1 MTTKKTQTRT
11 AVDLGSLDDL
21 GNLNFN
27 DLAIQGSGNATS
39 AKEETEKTLRVG
51 DTFVAKTLD
60 VFEDPENYRK
70 TFDISET
77 IEITKQRIKDKKKP
91 FRVHLSVRKHPIHE
105 NKWLLN
111 NGARRL
117 RTAVALSIAEVPVV
131 WEEDY
136 DADDKFLANVGAAG
150 HTALE
155 WAYYIEDRIS
165 NGVSVKKLATIIA
178 KSESFISKH
187 RALLKMPE
195 ELLDL
200 HEGKKCDDAEALYLM
215 SNNWEKHQG
224 EFLSLAAGLG
234 ENELIQQATV
244 KAIIKA
250 GKKELVE
257 AAPIAVSPQIVPTVT
272 TQVQVSPIVD
282 PAPSEGG
289 SEGGANSGE
298 SVNSDNS
305 EKGDDE
311 HEDDTGSSPP
321 VVVQVPPVEPVKTEP
336 VKNNNQSSGDDEK
349 YKKPAVQVKYDGRPA
364 KLNLTKKTTY
374 GLVWI
379 KYDDDGSEEMIA
391 VNDIELVAIIDLVG
405 AA

>member
-39 AKEETEKTLRVG
+39 VKEEAEKTLRVG

-117 RTAVALSIAEVPVV
+117 RTAVALSIDEVPVV

-215 SNNWEKHQG
+215 SNNWEKHQD

-257 AAPIAVSPQIVPTVT
+257 VAPIAVSPQNAGGVA
-272 TQVQVSPIVD
+272 TQVHDLAIV
-282 PAPSEGG
+282 APTGSEVGSVVGENTGIVEGEEDLSDSDSEGG
-289 SEGGANSGE
+289 VNEVVDQVPVVQIPPVDPEKKDSDTTNVKASGE
-298 SVNSDNS
+298 
-305 EKGDDE
+305 DD
-311 HEDDTGSSPP
+311 
-321 VVVQVPPVEPVKTEP
+321 
-336 VKNNNQSSGDDEK
+336 K
-349 YKKPAVQVKYDGRPA
+349 YKKPAVLIEYDGRPA
-364 KLNLTKKTTY
+364 KLNLSKKATY

-379 KYDDDGSEEMIA
+379 KYDDDGGEELIA
-391 VNDIELVAIIDLVG
+391 VNRIELVAIIDLLG